1 MGCVVASEKIYK
13 EELLLSIGNS
23 KIFYCVLG
31 SEGVTT
37 VPGASRFNYGPQY
50 DQLLLPDG

>member
-31 SEGVTT
+31 SEGVRTL
-37 VPGASRFNYGPQY
+37 PGASSFNYG
-50 DQLLLPDG
+50 